1 MREVVVETEGLKKI
15 YKLGKVDV
23 TALNGIDL
31 KIFRGEYISIM
42 GPSGSGKT
50 TLFNMIGGLDKP
62 TEGTVYVDGVD
73 ISKLDSYELAW
84 LRNRKIGYIFQ
95 TFNLI
100 PTLTALENVML
111 PMIFAG
117 VSREERIKKA
127 KELLELVGLG
137 DRLHHRP
144 MELSGGATTEGS
156 NRSRPS

>member
-95 TFNLI
+95 MPCGLI
-100 PTLTALENVML
+100 P
-111 PMIFAG
+111 G
-117 VSREERIKKA
+117 VRFSPLR
-127 KELLELVGLG
+127 LG
-137 DRLHHRP
+137 PGFLRRY
-144 MELSGGATTEGS
+144 GS
-156 NRSRPS
+156 Q